1 MDKDKIKKA
10 IVDLLDAIGEDPSRP
25 GLKDTP
31 DRVARMFEEIF
42 GGDRKDPA
50 DILGRTHELEHDE
63 MVIVKDINFYT
74 MCEHH

>member
-31 DRVARMFEEIF
+31 DRVARM
-42 GGDRKDPA
+42 
-50 DILGRTHELEHDE
+50 
-63 MVIVKDINFYT
+63 
-74 MCEHH
+74 